1 MRIYLY
7 IWLFI
12 TLLISFEYWALNQN
26 QNLSLLILL
35 QKVAIIKPGIKLNTQ
50 PGRLISL
57 WLGWMGFSL
66 MVIMNLYSL
75 RKRTH
80 YMKNLGRLSKWLNFH
95 IFCGILGPTLIL
107 FHCGLKVR
115 GLVGISFW
123 SMVVSFSSGIIGR
136 YFFVQLSYHRTDFE
150 KEAQR
155 ALEYLNKTLE
165 KYKIITDP
173 AKKERI
179 LHLNLVRVGGHISQT
194 KENIILS
201 FFSSL
206 SGDIRVLFSSPPMPK
221 TWPPKA
227 RACVVQYAMSTRKA
241 HSLHSFEKLMG
252 YWHAFHFPFAV
263 FMYIAAIIHIFSS
276 LIFLGNS

>member
-7 IWLFI
+7 IWLFLTFI
-12 TLLISFEYWALNQN
+12 ISFEYWALNQN

-35 QKVAIIKPGIKLNTQ
+35 QKVAILTPGLKLNTQ

-57 WLGWMGFSL
+57 WLGWIGFSL
-66 MVIMNLYSL
+66 MVIMNVYSL
-75 RKRTH
+75 RKRFH
-80 YMKNLGRLSKWLNFH
+80 FMKNLGRLSKWLNFH

-136 YFFVQLSYHRTDFE
+136 YFFVQLSSHRSDFE

-155 ALEYLNKTLE
+155 ALEGLNKTLE
-165 KYKIITDP
+165 KFAIVTEP

-179 LHLNLVRVGGHISQT
+179 LTLNLVRVGGHASQT
-194 KENIILS
+194 KESLLS
-201 FFSSL
+201 SFYSSFT
-206 SGDIRVLFSSPPMPK
+206 GDLRILFSSPPIPK

-227 RACVVQYAMSTRKA
+227 RAYVMRYAMSTRKA
-241 HSLHSFEKLMG
+241 HSLQSFEKLMG

>member
-1 MRIYLY
+1 MRTYLY
-7 IWLFI
+7 IWFFL
-12 TLLISFEYWALNQN
+12 TLIISFEYWALNQN
-26 QNLSLLILL
+26 QNLSLLMFL
-35 QKVAIIKPGIKLNTQ
+35 QKVAILKPGLKLNTQ

-66 MVIMNLYSL
+66 MVLMNVYSL
-75 RKRTH
+75 RKRFH
-80 YMKNLGRLSKWLNFH
+80 FMKNLGRLSKWLNFH

-136 YFFVQLSYHRTDFE
+136 YFFVQLSYHRSDFE

-155 ALEYLNKTLE
+155 ALESLNKILE
-165 KYKIITDP
+165 KYKIITEP

-179 LHLNLVRVGGHISQT
+179 LSINLVRVGGHVSQT
-194 KENIILS
+194 KESLLLS

-206 SGDIRVLFSSPPMPK
+206 SGDLRILFTTAPMPK
-221 TWPPKA
+221 SWPPKA
-227 RACVVQYAMSTRKA
+227 RAYVMQYALSTRKA